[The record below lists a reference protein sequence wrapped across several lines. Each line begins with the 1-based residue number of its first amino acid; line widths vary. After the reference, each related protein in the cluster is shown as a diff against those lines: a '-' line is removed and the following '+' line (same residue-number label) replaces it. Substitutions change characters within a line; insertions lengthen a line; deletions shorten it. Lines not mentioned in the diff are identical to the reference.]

1 MPEVSVVIAAHNAG
15 PTIDAALESVEAQT
29 WRDVQ
34 VLVVDDGS
42 TDDTGARASSY
53 GPDVVCCR
61 QARAGLTHAW
71 NTALQC
77 EQGDTFV
84 LLEPTDLLLPRALD
98 RIVRYF
104 RTWPETAL
112 VIGDTVAAQS
122 PSARLMDVA
131 DRVPL
136 EAATAPAAAGLS
148 GIGAPLRLSGLAV
161 RSDVARA
168 LGPLDTSLPPEA
180 AWRLWCSRLAS
191 THAVGRLGAALA
203 AVRLMPPRAQN
214 TTAAEVRQRS
224 LLTDTVY
231 RRARA
236 TAASAAHAL
245 DAVLSGRAGRPL
257 RVLFEAAS
265 PMSLAV
271 AGPVLAQL
279 QTDPRL
285 EFWFTSSDRSWETR
299 AIYAAAGITTNVL
312 DASTIR
318 WSKFDAYM
326 NTDFW
331 NMTWLPRRTRRV
343 HFFHGVAG
351 KYGLDAPVR
360 IAPVVATFDR
370 LLFPNRDRLRRYAE
384 AGIIDADSPQA
395 ALIGYPKV
403 DCLVDGSLDRSS
415 TLGSIGFDE
424 SRPTVLYAPTWS
436 PYSSLNTM
444 GHDVIAALGRLDVNV
459 VVKLHDRSY
468 DSETRGSG
476 GVDWKSELTRV
487 CQLHG
492 ARLVQDADASPWLHA
507 ADLLVTDHSSVG
519 FEYMLL
525 DRPIVVLD
533 SPGLLTHARVSP
545 DKVAMLRRAAFV
557 AHDRDQIRSTVA
569 AALDAPHAHR
579 DARRAV
585 AGELF
590 YCPGTATQRA
600 VQCVYDL
607 LDVPLPAEAGVAVPT
622 RPLAPLAS
630 LARSLSL

>member
-15 PTIDAALESVEAQT
+15 PTLDAALASVATQT
-29 WRDVQ
+29 LGAVG

-42 TDDTGARASSY
+42 TDDTVARAAAY

-61 QARAGLTHAW
+61 QAHAGLTSAW

-77 EQGDTFV
+77 AQGDVVV

-104 RTWPETAL
+104 RTWPETGL
-112 VIGDTVAAQS
+112 LLGDTVAAHS
-122 PSARLMDVA
+122 PSARLLDLA

-136 EAATAPAAAGLS
+136 ESANAPAAAGFS
-148 GIGAPLRLSGLAV
+148 GIGSPLRLSALAV
-161 RSDVARA
+161 RRDVAVA
-168 LGPLDTSLPPEA
+168 MGPLDATLPPDI
-180 AWRLWCSRLAS
+180 AWREWCAHLA
-191 THAVGRLGAALA
+191 TQYPVGRVRAPLA
-203 AVRLMPPRAQN
+203 AVR
-214 TTAAEVRQRS
+214 TVSSGVAAAPVAGARQRS
-224 LLTDTVY
+224 LLHDTFY

-236 TAASAAHAL
+236 SLASAAHAL
-245 DAVLSGRAGRPL
+245 DAALSTRPGSRL
-257 RVLFEAAS
+257 RILYEAAS

-271 AGPVLAQL
+271 FGPVLTHL
-279 QTDPRL
+279 QRDPRL
-285 EFWFTSSDRSWETR
+285 ELWFTSSDRSWNTQTLF
-299 AIYAAAGITTNVL
+299 ADAGITSNVL

-318 WSKFDAYM
+318 WSRFDGYV

-331 NMTWLPRRTRRV
+331 NMTWLPRRTRRM

-384 AGIIDADSPQA
+384 AGLIDADSPQA

-403 DCLVDGSLDRSS
+403 DCLVDGTLDRTS
-415 TLGSIGFDE
+415 TLASVGLDE

-444 GHDVIAALGRLDVNV
+444 GHDVIAALGQLDVNV
-459 VVKLHDRSY
+459 IVKLHDRSY
-468 DSETRGSG
+468 DSTTRGSG
-476 GVDWKSELTRV
+476 GVDWKAELVRV
-487 CQLHG
+487 CRAHG

-519 FEYMLL
+519 FEFMLL

-533 SPGLLTHARVSP
+533 SPGLLAHARVNP

-557 AHDRDQIRSTVA
+557 AYDRDQIRSTVST
-569 AALDAPHAHR
+569 ALDTPHAHR
-579 DARRAV
+579 DDRRAV
-585 AGELF
+585 ANELF
-590 YCPGTATQRA
+590 YCPGSATQRA

-607 LDVPLPAEAGVAVPT
+607 LALPLPAEAGVPALT
-622 RPLAPLAS
+622 RTPPALAS
-630 LARSLSL
+630 LARSL